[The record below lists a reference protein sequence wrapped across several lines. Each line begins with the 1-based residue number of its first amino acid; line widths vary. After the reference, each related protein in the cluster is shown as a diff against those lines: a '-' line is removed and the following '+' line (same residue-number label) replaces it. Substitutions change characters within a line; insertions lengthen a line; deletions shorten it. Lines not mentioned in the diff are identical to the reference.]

1 MAARPFAS
9 ALYLVALSACSTP
22 PLPSTAS
29 PAPIVAGAGPTTM
42 LAPTVHAGGAP
53 TAAAATIAYGTLAGA
68 EPPLAL
74 TTEDGNGLELTALDA
89 RAVIQG
95 PLAFTELRLTFKNP
109 EARVREGRFQITLPT
124 GAAISRFAMQID
136 GRWMEAEM
144 VERTLARR
152 AYEDFLHRRTDPA
165 LLEKQAGN
173 QFQARVFPIPASG
186 TKEII
191 VSYSQELSSGDAPYV
206 LPLRGLPTIGQVS
219 ASARVLRADRAALAW
234 DETTLAERSWRPD
247 RDFAVAGSGGP
258 EAVAAGDVVALRLRP
273 ELGVG
278 AAPIRNATILFDTS
292 ASRAL
297 GYAGSI
303 EQLEA
308 LVAALA
314 TRDPQT
320 TVTIAAF
327 DQDVAPIYSGLAKD
341 LGGAARQALVAREAL
356 GASDLG
362 QALTW
367 AAAHNTGDRV
377 IVVTDGVATAGDSE
391 AAALGP
397 KVAALAP
404 RAARLDVVLVGG
416 IRDEAAAKALARG
429 HLAQDGAVLDAAS
442 GTAEVARRLQLGTR
456 SAVQVAIDG
465 ASWSWPRTL
474 DGLQPGDA
482 AVVYAA
488 LDGRAARDGAIT
500 AIIDGHKVAVVPAA
514 VPSPLVTRA
523 AAQAQVLALEAELG
537 ATTDAAKRRA
547 LTDRIVKTSVANRV
561 LSDHTALLVLETDA
575 DYGRY
580 GLDRRALADIL
591 VIGKDGLSLAHRTAP
606 AVIAAP
612 DADTKVTLAKDDAD
626 KAKQKPSADGP
637 ADPRAPAQQELEELK
652 EERKKVEEQRLE
664 RNVSRSQVDYM
675 RELSDEEA
683 PGGADGDATGDV
695 GGLVAGRVAV
705 PAPEPTV
712 APARRPPP
720 APRPASPGSSAGRGG
735 EALDRVAGD
744 DMAAPTQLRRAD
756 GGPSDDG
763 DDRDDDDDRTK
774 APPWTGDFL
783 AVMTQV
789 KAGRLDAARTAA
801 AAWRARSPGDVLA
814 LVALGEVLEAKG
826 DRAGAA
832 RAYGSIIDLVPGR
845 ADLRR
850 FAGERLERL
859 GEAARTLML
868 DTYRRAV
875 ADRPDHLTGHRLL
888 AFALVRAGRWAEAF
902 AALEHGLAQAYP
914 DGRFAGGVRV
924 LTEDLGIVGAA
935 WAAAVPAERAAIVK
949 QLEAHGA
956 KLQATSTLRFILY
969 WETDD
974 NDVDFHIRDARGN
987 HAFYKHK
994 DLNSG
999 GALYEDITTGY
1010 GPECFAI
1017 DGKAAAGPYRL
1028 QAHYYA
1034 RGPMGYGMGLL
1045 EVMRFD
1051 GKKLGFEARPFIV
1064 MNDQAFVELGTVK

>member
-1 MAARPFAS
+1 MVARRLAS
-9 ALYLVALSACSTP
+9 ALALYAFTACSTP
-22 PLPSTAS
+22 PVPSAVS
-29 PAPIVAGAGPTTM
+29 PAAPT
-42 LAPTVHAGGAP
+42 LAPTVNPGGATIAP
-53 TAAAATIAYGTLAGA
+53 AAAIAYGTLTGA

-95 PLAFTELRLTFKNP
+95 PLAFTELHLTFKNP

-136 GRWMEAEM
+136 GRWQEAEM

-191 VSYSQELSSGDAPYV
+191 VAYSQELTSGDAPYV
-206 LPLRGLPTIGQVS
+206 LPLRGLPTIGQVT

-234 DETTLAERSWRPD
+234 DETTLAEKNWRPD
-247 RDFAVAGSGGP
+247 RDFAIAGSGGP
-258 EAVAAGDVVALRLRP
+258 EAVAASGVVALRLRP

-278 AAPIRNATILFDTS
+278 AAPIRGATILFDTS

-297 GYAGSI
+297 GFAGSI
-303 EQLEA
+303 EQLEG

-314 TRDPQT
+314 ARDPQT
-320 TVTIAAF
+320 AITIAAF
-327 DQDVAPIYSGLAKD
+327 DQDVAPIYTGLAKD
-341 LGGAARQALVAREAL
+341 LGDAARKALTARQAL

-362 QALTW
+362 GALAW

-377 IVVTDGVATAGDSE
+377 IVVTDGVATAGASE
-391 AAALGP
+391 AADLGA

-404 RAARLDVVLVGG
+404 RADRLDVVLVGG

-429 HLAQDGAVLDAAS
+429 HLAHDGTVLDAAS

-456 SAVQVAIDG
+456 SSVEVAVDG
-465 ASWSWPRTL
+465 ATWSWPRTL

-488 LDGRAARDGAIT
+488 LAPRAARDASVT
-500 AIIDGHKVAVVPAA
+500 ATIDGHRVTVVPAA
-514 VPSPLVTRA
+514 VPGPLVSRA

-537 ATTDAAKRRA
+537 TTTDAAKRTA
-547 LTDRIVKTSVANRV
+547 LIDRIVKTSVANRV

-575 DYGRY
+575 DYARY

-591 VIGKDGLSLAHRTAP
+591 VVGKDGLTLAHRDAP

-612 DADTKVTLAKDDAD
+612 EPQPKPVSKGEGAKD
-626 KAKQKPSADGP
+626 KAKQDVANGP
-637 ADPRAPAQQELEELK
+637 ADPRAQAEAMQKEFEDLKLANEELE
-652 EERKKVEEQRLE
+652 KKVVTQQ
-664 RNVSRSQVDYM
+664 SQMYV
-675 RELSDEEA
+675 A
-683 PGGADGDATGDV
+683 PVGAEGQGRAGGEADGDERSPGGDLSGAV
-695 GGLVAGRVAV
+695 TGRVAR
-705 PAPEPTV
+705 PEPTV
-712 APARRPPP
+712 EPEPARREPPRPALAPPP
-720 APRPASPGSSAGRGG
+720 ASSNRNATVT
-735 EALDRVAGD
+735 ADRD
-744 DMAAPTQLRRAD
+744 AD
-756 GGPSDDG
+756 GVLAREEAIPTNRDDG
-763 DDRDDDDDRTK
+763 ADDDDDDRTK
-774 APPWTGDFL
+774 AAPWTGDFL

-789 KAGRLDAARTAA
+789 KAGRLDAARGAA
-801 AAWRARSPGDVLA
+801 AAWHDRSPGDVLA

-832 RAYGSIIDLVPGR
+832 RAYGSIIDLFPGR

-859 GEAARTLML
+859 GDTARELLL

-902 AALEHGLAQAYP
+902 EALEHGLAQSYP

-935 WAAAVPAERAAIVK
+935 WAAAVPAERAAIIK
-949 QLEAHGA
+949 RLEAHGA